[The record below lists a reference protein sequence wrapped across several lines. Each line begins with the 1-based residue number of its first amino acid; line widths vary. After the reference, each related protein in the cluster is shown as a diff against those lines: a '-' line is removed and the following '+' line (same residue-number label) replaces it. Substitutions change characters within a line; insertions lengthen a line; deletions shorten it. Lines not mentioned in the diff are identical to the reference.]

1 MIKLYR
7 GEIKL
12 SVSDRVVFE
21 RNDDEI
27 LKAYK
32 LLIGSQL
39 SRDESILKSHY
50 HLLFTLKTN
59 FLLNTDLS
67 ALENSFPNFV
77 WTKIIQTEEMG
88 YKFEFLPVSND
99 IGDDSRKD
107 WVLIG
112 ALNQMNFDPE
122 HLGED
127 FVFKFEK
134 MVQETVFINKELPTL
149 SRLKRIRNE
158 LKELPNID
166 EVVSQDTEKS
176 SIPQSVDKF
185 NEKSGGDQAISILEE
200 IKKKN
205 KRTQLDLISRKARI
219 KKRFFKVLTTVFL
232 LSLSYAIFISFYF
245 IAFVQGDS
253 MKPTIQENE
262 LLLIQKH
269 PQTIE
274 RGNLISFK
282 IAQLGTDNFVKR
294 VVGIPGDTV
303 EARGGTLY
311 INGKKYD
318 KRFTKDFDLKEI
330 SGRVTVPEKK
340 FFVLGDNRSHST
352 DSRSF
357 GFVNADSIKGKVIN
371 K

>member
-7 GEIKL
+7 GKIKL

-27 LKAYK
+27 LQACE
-32 LLIGSQL
+32 LLIGNRL
-39 SRDESILKSHY
+39 SKDESILKSRY
-50 HLLFTLKTN
+50 YLFLTLKTN

-67 ALENSFPNFV
+67 VLEDSFPNFV

-88 YKFEFLPVSND
+88 YKFEFLPVSTD
-99 IGDDSRKD
+99 IEDASRKD
-107 WVLIG
+107 CFLIG

-127 FVFKFEK
+127 FVLNFKK
-134 MVQETVFINKELPTL
+134 VVQETVFKNKELPTL

-158 LKELPNID
+158 LKEFPDSD
-166 EVVSQDTEKS
+166 EVESKDTEKS
-176 SIPQSVDKF
+176 SIPRSIDNFNDMGSGDK
-185 NEKSGGDQAISILEE
+185 AISILEE

-219 KKRFFKVLTTVFL
+219 KKRVFNVLTVLFFF
-232 LSLSYAIFISFYF
+232 SVSYIIFTSFYSL
-245 IAFVQGDS
+245 AFVQGDS

-282 IAQLGTDNFVKR
+282 MTQLGTDTFVKR

-303 EARGGTLY
+303 EASGGTLY

-357 GFVNADSIKGKVIN
+357 GFVDADTIKGKVIN